1 MADGPPRSAM
11 CDRCSTPWSVRLECD
26 THDPA
31 DPAPYPAH
39 HVTTVYVCDD
49 HVPAA
54 LGVILG
60 ALNARPWRVPRG

>member
-1 MADGPPRSAM
+1 
-11 CDRCSTPWSVRLECD
+11 VRLECD